1 MSGVL
6 KFPSINVWVSMYDLS
21 FSNISFTNV
30 DNLIW
35 GHRCSELTYHFDPF
49 FFFDEYEV
57 SFPVSFAFPCAFW
70 FIFVDSL
77 FN

>member
-1 MSGVL
+1 MIYVL
-6 KFPSINVWVSMYDLS
+6 AIFPLQMWVPL
-21 FSNISFTNV
+21 FG
-30 DNLIW
+30 
-35 GHRCSELTYHFDPF
+35 GHRCSELRYHFDPF